1 MYGEYVKDSKSSKQ
15 FWNLIYNTGGKDKL
29 NAKIN
34 SLKDIIEGDLFRK
47 VSESWI
53 KDSIRDGKMERCAVV
68 CGQDLDI
75 LKSQASKIYR
85 YESYENV

>member
-1 MYGEYVKDSKSSKQ
+1 MIECME
-15 FWNLIYNTGGKDKL
+15 
-29 NAKIN
+29 KIN

-85 YESYENV
+85 YESYK